1 MEGAAEPTTENHLVL
16 EGIMKSPFSRV
27 LKKISSKE
35 GVEEKKHTP
44 ELILSKA
51 VETSIIT
58 KFYHFKRTFVHVIS
72 ITQRIPER
80 EEPHSLPLFCFIEAE
95 LKLEHSH

>member
-1 MEGAAEPTTENHLVL
+1 MEGAAEPTTENHSLRGNY
-16 EGIMKSPFSRV
+16 EEKSPFSRV
-27 LKKISSKE
+27 LTKISSKE
-35 GVEEKKHTP
+35 GVEEKNTP
-44 ELILSKA
+44 QTELILSKA

-80 EEPHSLPLFCFIEAE
+80 EEPHSLSLFCFIEV
-95 LKLEHSH
+95 